1 MLKGLKQALCTPGP
15 RDPTETETELCLSV
29 CCRGTGQQ
37 WTAAGARALG
47 PADLGMAKALVGEV
61 TINSTIELPE
71 LTQDWERRLLK
82 DINKTLCAPGSQE
95 KRAVTPQETDP
106 DLPVSVQGSLVE
118 A

>member
-1 MLKGLKQALCTPGP
+1 MS
-15 RDPTETETELCLSV
+15 LSV
-29 CCRGTGQQ
+29 SCRGTGQQ
-37 WTAAGARALG
+37 WTAAGAGALG
-47 PADLGMAKALVGEV
+47 AADLGMAKALLEEV
-61 TINSTIELPE
+61 TINSIIELPE